1 MSKARIEKP
10 NQLFNRPNTLNRHRE
25 IRDVYNKLRKK
36 YALPVVYTFFKEN
49 YFMQPSSVDQTITY
63 VDKEPV
69 NLETASIIY
78 KTVMR
83 DDFHL

>member
-1 MSKARIEKP
+1 MTKKIKVKQPDPTA
-10 NQLFNRPNTLNRHRE
+10 RPNTMNRHRE

-36 YALPVVYTFFKEN
+36 YTLTVVYAFFKEN
-49 YFMQPSSVDQTITY
+49 YFIQPSSVDHFITY